1 MKRRLFCCLLAAM
14 LFISSLPAVQAASTP
29 RVSVQAA
36 STPRVSVQTVSAT
49 AGDVV
54 SVTVTL
60 SGNTGFSDLSIELDY
75 DPAILTLVQVEQEA
89 LTSDCRQSQSQ
100 HLTDRPYSLIWVSGT
115 SLCKANGTL
124 ATLTFRIS
132 EDAPSGNTPVSVS
145 FYKGRQGNYE
155 DGVNVNY
162 RMDSEQNQEPLGLTY
177 SNGSVRVKAM
187 PDTEVTVSLGSGR
200 QATLSARHQM
210 TGQIYIASYTREG
223 RMLGVSIWDAA
234 DAVSAEP
241 ASGAAYVKLM
251 WLDDGR
257 PVCAAQ
263 RISL

>member
-14 LFISSLPAVQAASTP
+14 LFISSLPA
-29 RVSVQAA
+29 VQAA

-251 WLDDGR
+251 WLDENR
-257 PVCAAQ
+257 PVCAPK
-263 RISL
+263 RLNL

>member
-1 MKRRLFCCLLAAM
+1 MKRRIFCCLLAAM
-14 LFISSLPAVQAASTP
+14 LFIGSLPAVQAASTP
-29 RVSVQAA
+29 K
-36 STPRVSVQTVSAT
+36 VSVQTVSAT
-49 AGDVV
+49 AGDEV

-75 DPAILTLVQVEQEA
+75 DPAILTLVQVEQKA

-100 HLTDRPYSLIWVSGT
+100 NLTDRPYSLIWVSGT
-115 SLCKANGTL
+115 SLCEANGTL

-132 EDAPSGNTPVSVS
+132 EDAPSGNTPISVS

-187 PDTEVTVSLGSGR
+187 PDTEVTVSLGGGR

-210 TGQIYIASYTREG
+210 TGQIYIASYTSEG
-223 RMLGVSIWDAA
+223 RMLGVSIREAA
-234 DAVSAEP
+234 GTIFDVP

>member
-1 MKRRLFCCLLAAM
+1 MKRRILCCLLAAM
-14 LFISSLPAVQAASTP
+14 LFIGSLPA
-29 RVSVQAA
+29 VQAA

-49 AGDVV
+49 AGEEV

-75 DPAILTLVQVEQEA
+75 DPAVLTLVQVGQEA
-89 LTSDCRQSQSQ
+89 LTSSCLKSQN
-100 HLTDRPYSLIWVSGT
+100 LTDRPYSLIWVSGT

-210 TGQIYIASYTREG
+210 TGQIYIASYTSEG
-223 RMLGVSIWDAA
+223 RLLGVSIR
-234 DAVSAEP
+234 DAVSTIFAVP